1 MILVTGASGFIGT
14 ELCESLRYS
23 GYLVRSVVRNI
34 YKAELNCDTE
44 HAANFRVNHD
54 VISVGEI
61 SSETDWH
68 TALCGVS
75 HVVHLAARVHIMNEV
90 SPDRI
95 MEFRRVNV
103 DATANLAKQAAL
115 AGVRRFIYLS
125 SIKVNGEFTKA
136 GYPFTADDV
145 PDPLDPYSV
154 SKYEAEI
161 LLRQIARETSM
172 EVVILRPP
180 LVYGP
185 RVGANFESMMR
196 WLKRGIP
203 MPLGA
208 IRQNQR
214 SMVALGNLVDLIM
227 VCLNHP
233 AAANQIFLAS
243 DGDDLST
250 VALLQRMANALGV
263 KARLFNVSPIL
274 LKFGA
279 KLLGKESVYLRLC
292 ESLQIDMTK
301 TRQLLNWNPPLSVDI
316 GLQLAAKGNI

>member
-23 GYLVRSVVRNI
+23 GYFVRSVVRNI

-61 SSETDWH
+61 SSETDWY